1 MNAAVALP
9 MNRARHV
16 LGLALMFLMTLF
28 LTACGGGGSDT
39 PAVVLN
45 PPVVTTQPA
54 ARTVADGATA
64 NFSVVAT
71 SSTPLTYQW
80 RKNGTSVAGATT
92 DSLTVAAPYSDNAA
106 SYSVVV
112 SNTDGSV
119 TSADAVLTVTPV
131 APTINAQPL
140 SLTVQAGGS
149 ATFSVAVS
157 GGTGPVSYH
166 WRKNG
171 VDIAGATAA
180 SYIIAASAVGDAG
193 AFTVAVVS
201 PSGTLVS
208 SAATLTV
215 STTPQPPAISTQPA
229 NQTVALGQTAT
240 FSVVASSSSAI
251 TYQWS
256 RNGTAIAGA
265 TGASYT
271 TPAAVAADDGAQFT
285 AAVTNTVG
293 TTNSALAVLTI
304 SNLPSAAV
312 TQVSAGLR
320 HSVALKSDG
329 TVWSWGFTGSG
340 LMGVGAEPVT
350 AGVPT
355 RAKNADGTVLTGV
368 AGVSAGYDHTMV
380 VKSDGTVWGWST
392 NGGALGDGSTTTR
405 TSPVQVKDAA
415 GVPFTSAREISA
427 GQNFTLAVKLDGT
440 VWAWGYNGYATL
452 GDGTNTTRLNPVQ
465 VRAPGGGGLGGV
477 ARLAAGQ
484 YHSMSIKTDGTVWS
498 WGRNHRGQ
506 LGDGTPT
513 AEVAV
518 AVRADAAPGVALSD
532 VVSIAAGVAHSAAVR
547 ANGTA
552 YAWGENNYGEL
563 GDGTTTDRSRP
574 TLVKD
579 VAGNALTG
587 VVSVAAGDNY
597 TMFLKSDGT
606 VWAAG
611 RNHIGQLGDNTTTA
625 TQINPNAVKDAAG
638 ITFGNVTRVALT
650 QQHTVV
656 LRGDGTVWAWGY
668 NGYRQLGDTSTANR
682 RNPVQV
688 PVSGP

>member
-180 SYIIAASAVGDAG
+180 SYTIAASAVGDAG

-208 SAATLTV
+208 SAATLMV
-215 STTPQPPAISTQPA
+215 STTPQPPGITAQPA

-240 FSVVASSSSAI
+240 FSVAASSSSAI
-251 TYQWS
+251 NYQWR
-256 RNGTAIAGA
+256 RNAVAIVGA
-265 TGASYT
+265 TASTYT
-271 TPAAVAADDGAQFT
+271 TPAAAAADEAAQFSVVVSNST
-285 AAVTNTVG
+285 GSTTSAAAT
-293 TTNSALAVLTI
+293 LTI
-304 SNLPSAAV
+304 SNLPSV
-312 TQVSAGLR
+312 SVSVVSAGLY
-320 HSVALKSDG
+320 HSVALKSNG
-329 TVWSWGFTGSG
+329 TVWSWGYTGYG
-340 LMGVGAEPVT
+340 LMGVGSDSVSP
-350 AGVPT
+350 GVPT
-355 RAKNADGTVLTGV
+355 QAKNADGTTFTGAV
-368 AGVSAGYDHTMV
+368 RVSAGGDHTMA
-380 VKSDGTVWGWST
+380 VKSDATVWGWGN
-392 NGGALGDGSTTTR
+392 NGGALGDGSTTQR

-415 GVPFTSAREISA
+415 GIPFTTATEVSA
-427 GQNFTLAVKLDGT
+427 GQNYTLAVKADGSL
-440 VWAWGYNGYATL
+440 WSWGYNGYSTL
-452 GDGTNTTRLNPVQ
+452 GDGTTTTRLNPVP
-465 VRAPGGGGLGGV
+465 VLGTGGGGFTGV
-477 ARLAAGQ
+477 SKVAAGQ
-484 YHSMSIKTDGTVWS
+484 YHAIALKTDGTAWS
-498 WGRNHRGQ
+498 WGYNAYGE
-506 LGDGTPT
+506 LGNGSVGT
-513 AEVAV
+513 VALP
-518 AVRADAAPGVALSD
+518 VRVDVTPGVALAS
-532 VVSIAAGVAHSAAVR
+532 VVSVGAGLYHSVAVTS
-547 ANGTA
+547 NGNA
-552 YAWGENNYGEL
+552 YAWGYNANGAL
-563 GDGTTTDRSRP
+563 GDGTTTNRNRP
-574 TLVKD
+574 ALVKD
-579 VAGNALTG
+579 LAGNALTG
-587 VVSVAAGDNY
+587 IVAAVAGDNY
-597 TMFLKSDGT
+597 SMFLKSDGT
-606 VWAAG
+606 LWATG
-611 RNHIGQLGDNTTTA
+611 YNNIGQLGDNTTTA
-625 TQINPNAVKDAAG
+625 FQINPTSVKDAAG
-638 ITFGNVTRVALT
+638 TVFGNIAQIALT
-650 QQHTVV
+650 QTHAVV
-656 LRGDGTVWAWGY
+656 RRSDGSVWSWGY
-668 NGYRQLGDTSTANR
+668 NGYRQLGDTSNVNR

-688 PVSGP
+688 PISSP